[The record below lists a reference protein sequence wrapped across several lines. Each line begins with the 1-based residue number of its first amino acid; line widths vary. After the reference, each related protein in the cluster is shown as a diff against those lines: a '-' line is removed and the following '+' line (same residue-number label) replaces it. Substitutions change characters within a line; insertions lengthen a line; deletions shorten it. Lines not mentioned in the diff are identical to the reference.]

1 MRPGGE
7 VPDAM
12 VGGVSIDEMLE
23 VTEGDEIQQL
33 REHRA
38 AVIHDAA
45 SFARENG
52 KDTVKNRLAIS
63 NRRNLESRRNPRHCL
78 VSIN

>member
-1 MRPGGE
+1 MRPSGE
-7 VPDAM
+7 VPDAL
-12 VGGVSIDEMLE
+12 VGGVSIDKVLEMVERDE
-23 VTEGDEIQQL
+23 VQQL